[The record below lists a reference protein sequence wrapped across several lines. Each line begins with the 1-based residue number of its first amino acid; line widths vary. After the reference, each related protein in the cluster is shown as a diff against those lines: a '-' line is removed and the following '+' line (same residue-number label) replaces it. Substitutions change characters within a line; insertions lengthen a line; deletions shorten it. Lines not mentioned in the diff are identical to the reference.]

1 MSRSREALTFEYQ
14 QLARLAAEYQRRIDL
29 LNAALEEI
37 SNAKTAVSEL
47 ESLQNDE
54 EMLVPLGAGVMA
66 RAAYR
71 RGRLLV
77 NIGSGVIVEKD
88 FDEVKSFLE
97 SREKTVRDTINKLSL
112 EYQKIL
118 NRLAEIEKQLG

>member
-97 SREKTVRDTINKLSL
+97 SREKNVRDTINKLSL

-118 NRLAEIEKQLG
+118 SRLAEIEKQLG

>member
-47 ESLQNDE
+47 ESLQSDE

-97 SREKTVRDTINKLSL
+97 SREKSVRDTINKLSL

-118 NRLAEIEKQLG
+118 SRLAEIEKQLG

>member
-1 MSRSREALTFEYQ
+1 MSQSKEALTFEYQ

-37 SNAKTAVSEL
+37 SNAKTAIGEL

-54 EMLVPLGAGVMA
+54 EMLVPLGAGIMA
-66 RAAYR
+66 RATYR

-77 NIGSGVIVEKD
+77 NIGSGIIVEKD
-88 FDEVKSFLE
+88 FDEVKSFLQ
-97 SREKTVRDTINKLSL
+97 SKEKTVKDTINKLSI

>member
-47 ESLQNDE
+47 ESLQSDE

-88 FDEVKSFLE
+88 FDEIKSFLE

>member
-1 MSRSREALTFEYQ
+1 MSQSREALTFEYQ

-37 SNAKTAVSEL
+37 SNAKTAISEL
-47 ESLQNDE
+47 ESLKNDE
-54 EMLVPLGAGVMA
+54 EMLVPLGAGIMA
-66 RAAYR
+66 RATYR

-77 NIGSGVIVEKD
+77 NIGSGIIVEKD

-97 SREKTVRDTINKLSL
+97 SKEKTVKDTINKLSI

>member
-1 MSRSREALTFEYQ
+1 MSRSRGALTFEYQ

-54 EMLVPLGAGVMA
+54 EMLVPLGAGIMA

-71 RGRLLV
+71 RGKFLV

-88 FDEVKSFLE
+88 FDEAKNFLE
-97 SREKTVRDTINKLSL
+97 SKEKTVRDTINKLSI